1 MSNELKPQIHSTSD
15 LLSYPEQEGL
25 EQNLAHYLSAEEL
38 ILLKGMIHGLQLQAI
53 TKINDDN
60 FSNLRYVSRLL
71 GSLVDCAI
79 TEKGVEEAKKA
90 VFPKS

>member
-1 MSNELKPQIHSTSD
+1 MSNELKPRIHSTSD
-15 LLSYPEQEGL
+15 LLSYNDQEGL

-79 TEKGVEEAKKA
+79 TKTT
-90 VFPKS
+90 